1 MRKIILSFKVTVY
14 QLSFSQ
20 KDVAIRNH
28 AGGVRDHIENEG
40 QGQGRKEMRKDV
52 IVDGEVRASKNFF
65 VE

>member
-1 MRKIILSFKVTVY
+1 M
-14 QLSFSQ
+14 SFSQ
-20 KDVAIRNH
+20 KDVAMRNH
-28 AGGVRDHIENEG
+28 AGGERDHIENEG